1 MNLRRPIP
9 IRGENHQKFGVINGF
24 LHSHAGDFVSA
35 VQRASILSIMSET
48 EYALIAVNIGNTRT
62 GVALFFGKEL
72 QRSSRVSN
80 AEIDSIADLISS
92 LADEIS
98 EHHLSTVRIVLA
110 SVNDSVVAAITK
122 VVRKR
127 MPDAEIHQL
136 GVDFEAPIGRQ
147 LEVEAMVGQDRLL
160 NAAAAYDA
168 LKQACII
175 VDAGTAV
182 TVDFVDGEGTFHGGA
197 IAPGARMQ
205 VEGLHE
211 HTALLPDV
219 EFAAPE
225 EGAFGVNTAQAMLH
239 GVFYGIRGMVRYLAE
254 RYAEAYRA
262 YPTVIATGGDAH
274 LIFDDDALIE
284 HIDDDLALRGIEAAC
299 RLAMEHAEKSETKR

>member
-1 MNLRRPIP
+1 
-9 IRGENHQKFGVINGF
+9 
-24 LHSHAGDFVSA
+24 
-35 VQRASILSIMSET
+35 MSERDC
-48 EYALIAVNIGNTRT
+48 ALIAVNVGNTRT

-80 AEIDSIADLISS
+80 AEIDSIADLIFS

-98 EHHLSTVRIVLA
+98 EHRPGVVRIVMA
-110 SVNDSVVAAITK
+110 AVNDSVVAEITN
-122 VVRKR
+122 VVRNR
-127 MPDAEIHQL
+127 IPDAEIHRV

-147 LEVEAMVGQDRLL
+147 VDVEAMVGQDRLL
-160 NAAAAYDA
+160 NAAAAYDS

-205 VEGLHE
+205 IEGLHE
-211 HTALLPDV
+211 HTALLPEV

-225 EGAFGVNTAQAMLH
+225 EGAFGANTAQAMLH

-254 RYAEAYRA
+254 RYAEAYQA
-262 YPTVIATGGDAH
+262 YPMVIATGGDAH

-284 HIDDDLALRGIEAAC
+284 RIDDDLGLRGIEAAC
-299 RLAMEHAEKSETKR
+299 RMAMESAEKFETKR